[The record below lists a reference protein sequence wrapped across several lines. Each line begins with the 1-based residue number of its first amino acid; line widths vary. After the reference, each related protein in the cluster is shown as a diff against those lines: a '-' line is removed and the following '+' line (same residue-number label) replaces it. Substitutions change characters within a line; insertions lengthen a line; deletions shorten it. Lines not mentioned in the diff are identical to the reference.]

1 MGQNGQRLGNSWA
14 NWAFCTMAGGRI
26 TKFGGQ
32 KRWSDK
38 LPQWKVRMN
47 FPIIPHIPKNWDMGI
62 FYLNERNDPF

>member
-47 FPIIPHIPKNWDMGI
+47 FPIIPHIPKMGI
-62 FYLNERNDPF
+62 WGIFNLSGKSI